1 MRSLAAGFRA
11 LGHGKLIFLL
21 AAATVLTAAGSAA
34 PLHGVFTKELGGTL
48 AGDHFLRNH
57 PTAAPTDFFDFLRF
71 NAGAVTGVLSG
82 SRYGVLLTI
91 LLQMFFAGGI
101 VAVLGRGRFTF
112 GQFFE
117 PARRNFW
124 HNAKCFFLFAVLLAV
139 VLGALFGVH
148 EAGKKIFEDVPPDA
162 TRLAA
167 WKSAL
172 VVLAVLLW
180 GVALTPLRLRPRRPA
195 LLSVDRSLARLG
207 VRTTRAP
214 ELPGGGPRALSVL
227 ARRGRGRLARPVRG
241 GLVDAGR
248 LADRDRRALPPPV
261 PRSLGARGG
270 ARRGLGLLPRV
281 SRPARGTRPPRHRP
295 GAPVAVTVAAAPASP
310 LL

>member
-124 HNAKCFFLFAVLLAV
+124 HNAKCFFLFAALLAV
-139 VLGALFGVH
+139 VLGALFGLH
-148 EAGKKIFEDVPPDA
+148 EAGKKVLEDVPPDA

-172 VVLAVLLW
+172 VVFAVLLW
-180 GVALTPLRLRPRRPA
+180 GMAS
-195 LLSVDRSLARLG
+195 LLYDFAR
-207 VRTTRAP
+207 A
-214 ELPGGGPRALSVL
+214 
-227 ARRGRGRLARPVRG
+227 ARRYSPSIGAWRAWGFA
-241 GLVDAGR
+241 
-248 LADRDRRALPPPV
+248 RRAL
-261 PRSLGARGG
+261 RGSWLGALGLFVFWLVAGG
-270 ARRGLGLLPRV
+270 AVWFGLFALAWSMPAVSPAAIAALFLLQFLVLWVRAAVRV
-281 SRPARGTRPPRHRP
+281 AAWSSYLEFLDQRAERALPAAAPVR
-295 GAPVAVTVAAAPASP
+295 PVAVTVAAAPASP